1 MSVEEQRR
9 TWGPPQEGPVLVE
22 FMRAVT
28 NQHHDLAMFDALT
41 RDGTIL
47 RVGMTQTALRTLYL
61 LGRKLI
67 HGPTL
72 PKAS

>member
-1 MSVEEQRR
+1 MLR
-9 TWGPPQEGPVLVE
+9 E
-22 FMRAVT
+22 FVQAVT
-28 NQHHDLAMFDALT
+28 NQHHDLAMFDGLT

-47 RVGMTQTALRTLYL
+47 RVGKTQTALRTLYL